1 MKNNIFERKRGRLM
15 EKELIFGHQNPDTDA
30 IGTAIAYSYLQNK
43 LGYNTEPVA
52 LGEANDETAFA
63 LKKFGFEAPRVIKTA
78 ANEVDKVMLVD
89 HNEPQQSVSD
99 IDQVTVTH
107 VVDHH
112 RIMNFNTSSP
122 LFYLAAPVGCT
133 STIMWQLYQHYNV
146 EIPQNIAGIMLS
158 AIISDTLLLKSPT
171 TTDEDKKAVKA
182 LAEIADVDYEKYGLE
197 ELKAGT
203 NIASKS
209 EEDLID
215 LDAKSFDLNG
225 KTVRVAQINVV
236 DLPEAMERKNAF
248 LKAMNAASASENYD
262 LFMLLITN
270 VLDSDSNAL
279 VTGSDD
285 AIAAFEKAFGKVA
298 DSEISLPGVV
308 SRKKQVVPPLTEAFN

>member
-1 MKNNIFERKRGRLM
+1 M

-99 IDQVTVTH
+99 IDKVTVTH

-112 RIMNFNTSSP
+112 RIMNFSTTSP
-122 LFYLAAPVGCT
+122 LFYLDEPVGCT
-133 STIMWQLYQHYNV
+133 STIMYDLYRYNDV
-146 EIPQNIAGIMLS
+146 EIPKNIAGIMLS

-171 TTDEDKKAVKA
+171 TTDKDKKAVEA
-182 LAEIADVDYEKYGLE
+182 LAEIAGVDYQSYGLE

-203 NIASKS
+203 NIADKS
-209 EEDLID
+209 EEELID
-215 LDAKSFDLNG
+215 LDAKSFELNG
-225 KTVRVAQINVV
+225 QTARVAQINVV
-236 DLPEAMERKNAF
+236 DLPEAMERKDSF
-248 LKAMNAASASENYD
+248 LKAMEDVSEAENYD

-270 VLDSDSNAL
+270 VLDSDSKAL
-279 VTGSDD
+279 VVGNDN
-285 AIAAFEKAFGKVA
+285 AKAAFEKAFGKVV
-298 DSEISLPGVV
+298 DSEIDLPGVV
-308 SRKKQVVPPLTEAFN
+308 SRKKQVVPQLTEAFE

>member
-1 MKNNIFERKRGRLM
+1 M

-52 LGEANDETAFA
+52 LGEANDETTFA
-63 LKKFGFEAPRVIKTA
+63 LNKFGFEAPRVVKTA
-78 ANEVDKVMLVD
+78 ANEVNKVMLVD

-99 IDQVTVTH
+99 IDKVTVTH

-248 LKAMNAASASENYD
+248 LKAMNAASASKNYD

-270 VLDSDSNAL
+270 VLDSDSTAL
-279 VTGSDD
+279 VTGSDE

>member
-1 MKNNIFERKRGRLM
+1 M

-52 LGEANDETAFA
+52 LGEANDETSFA

-99 IDQVTVTH
+99 IDKVTVTH

-112 RIMNFNTSSP
+112 RIMNFNTTSP
-122 LFYLAAPVGCT
+122 LFYLDEPVGCT
-133 STIMWQLYQHYNV
+133 STIMYDLYRYNDV
-146 EIPQNIAGIMLS
+146 EIPKNIAGIMLS

-171 TTDEDKKAVKA
+171 TTDKDKKAVEA
-182 LAEIADVDYEKYGLE
+182 LAEIAGVDYQSYGLE

-203 NIASKS
+203 NIADKS
-209 EEDLID
+209 EEELID
-215 LDAKSFDLNG
+215 LDAKSFELNG
-225 KTVRVAQINVV
+225 QTARVAQINVV
-236 DLPEAMERKNAF
+236 DLPEAMERKDSF
-248 LKAMNAASASENYD
+248 LKAMEDASEAENYD

-270 VLDSDSNAL
+270 VLDSDSKAL
-279 VTGSDD
+279 VVGNDN
-285 AIAAFEKAFGKVA
+285 AKAAFEKAFGKVV
-298 DSEISLPGVV
+298 DSEIDLPGVV
-308 SRKKQVVPPLTEAFN
+308 SRKKQVVPQLTEAFE